1 MIIGLDVGGTHTD
14 VVLLA
19 EDGIREAVKVPTDPT
34 DLFHTVLSGITRV
47 TANVDPACL
56 QRIVLS
62 TTLATN
68 AVAQGRLPNVGMI
81 VSAGPGM
88 DPDGFRT
95 NEHYVCVRGCIDHRG
110 REIEPIDPN
119 EVRQAAE
126 RFRRQDITHVGIVGK
141 FSVRNP
147 AHEIAIQQ
155 ALPEGFDRIFLGH
168 RVSGSLNFP
177 RRIATTYLNA
187 AVFPIHHAFFGAVR
201 QSLAERGIHVPIH
214 IMKPDGGTMLLE
226 ASVDQPAQ
234 TILSGPAA
242 SVMGSLAFA
251 FDEEDA
257 IVLDIGGTTTDI
269 ALLVHLAPVLNPNG
283 ITVGTY
289 KTLIRSMESHSLA
302 LGGDS
307 AVVIDPN
314 GVLKIGPE
322 RKGFSLAFGGPC
334 PTPTDALCILGKIRT
349 GSVDR
354 AIEGYRPI
362 ARELGCDIEQAAH
375 RVLDTLCQTIVSEAM
390 ALLNRINEKPVYTIH
405 EMLEGYRVHPK
416 KILLMG
422 GPAPFLASRIEG
434 FAEGMQVGVVPRWDV
449 ANAIGAALA
458 RTTTEVVLFADTQ
471 QEIAIAPEEGWK
483 EKVDRHFDKAKAIE
497 AATAILRNKAVRLG
511 AGKDDLETEVIE
523 EYQFNMVRGFYTTG
537 RNIRVRV
544 QIKPGLIAA
553 SDAIVEML
561 SRG

>member
-19 EDGIREAVKVPTDPT
+19 EDGIRDAVKVPTDPT

-47 TANVDPACL
+47 TAGVDPAGL

-88 DPDGFRT
+88 DPEGFRT
-95 NEHYVCVRGCIDHRG
+95 NEHYICVRGCIDHRG

-119 EVRQAAE
+119 EVRQAADH
-126 RFRRQDITHVGIVGK
+126 FHKQGIPHLGIVGK

-155 ALPEGFDRIFLGH
+155 ALPGGFDRIFLGH

-201 QSLAERGIHVPIH
+201 QSLAERGIRVPIH

-257 IVLDIGGTTTDI
+257 FVLDIGGTTTDI

-283 ITVGTY
+283 ITVGAY
-289 KTLIRSMESHSLA
+289 KTLIRSIESHSLA

-307 AVVIDPN
+307 AVAVGPD
-314 GVLKIGPE
+314 GALKIGPE
-322 RKGFSLAFGGPC
+322 RKGFALAFGGPC

-349 GSVDR
+349 GTLEK

-362 ARELGCDIEQAAH
+362 AQKLGCSVEQAAH
-375 RVLDTLCQTIVSEAM
+375 RVLDTLCRTIVSEAT

-422 GPAPFLASRIEG
+422 GPAPFLASRIER

-471 QEIAIAPEEGWK
+471 QEIAIAPEEAWK
-483 EKVDRHFDKAKAIE
+483 QKIDRHFDKAQAIE
-497 AATAILRNKAVRLG
+497 AATAILRDKAVRLG

-561 SRG
+561 SRE